1 MQVQIL
7 GKSRSFP
14 WENLPSLAGAIWSVK
29 TAGSITEVEPS
40 DFALFCNCASD
51 TLSDDVT

>member
-29 TAGSITEVEPS
+29 TAGSSTEVETS